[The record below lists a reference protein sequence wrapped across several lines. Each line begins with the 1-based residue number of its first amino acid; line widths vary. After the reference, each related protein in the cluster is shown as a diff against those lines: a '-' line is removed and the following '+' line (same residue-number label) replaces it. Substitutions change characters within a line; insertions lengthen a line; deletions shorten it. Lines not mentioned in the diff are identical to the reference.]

1 LIDIKKVVYFIG
13 EIGIGGSEKQLALL
27 LKHIDQKAYKAHVIV
42 FNKSVYGDLKDS
54 LISSGVSVH
63 TIPNS
68 IKSIPTR
75 MIFLYYL
82 LIKIKPHIIHSWS
95 IHDNIYAGI
104 VGRLLNISTII
115 GSVRGSLYGT
125 GFIQSPLI
133 IKLISLIW
141 VHKIV
146 VNALSIKNELIA
158 INIPIK
164 KILFLPNCVEIESG
178 NYVKKVHPLSENGNE
193 EIIICTIGNLRKNK
207 NHLLFIDILDNV
219 IKSVG
224 NVSGWIVG
232 QPVLDEPQ
240 IKDELKS
247 RIEFLGHENRILL
260 LGFQNDVIQLLRKS
274 CIFVF
279 TSFSEGTPNAILE
292 AMALKVPV
300 ISSNVGGI
308 SKLIT
313 HGQNGF
319 ILDTDDRVGYEKTII
334 SLLENEETRNRIADN
349 AFSYVKKFHDS
360 KINTL
365 LLEEIYN
372 PLL

>member
-1 LIDIKKVVYFIG
+1 MIDIKKVVYFIG